1 MKKQNLI
8 LDPVVEALR
17 RFDPSFVPVYVHQYD
32 DQQQVDLVLAAW
44 CLDREVYA
52 TLCLQFAGL
61 FNIVSFIWIKKD
73 DDGNDRY
80 SVVLKADRLH
90 VQPPISEKE

>member
-1 MKKQNLI
+1 LW
-8 LDPVVEALR
+8 
-17 RFDPSFVPVYVHQYD
+17 F
-32 DQQQVDLVLAAW
+32 
-44 CLDREVYA
+44 
-52 TLCLQFAGL
+52 QFAGL